1 MWFSANHNG
10 EAETVK
16 VQLRPKPKLKKT
28 SFEYD
33 FSTLAI
39 KSKTARGNLVSKN
52 VIQRISLKS
61 KGVSTIAGKDIWYDT
76 DIQKLNEDGRGLYL
90 GQFEGDDKVLAIF
103 RNGTFYTTSFDLVN
117 RYQGDVLKVQKF
129 DPDKTYTALYWDGAV
144 KNFYVKRFSFVE
156 SNNTPVSFISD
167 APKSYLVDLSEDAHP
182 QYKCIFGGKSAH
194 KEPECIDAEEWI
206 AKKGI
211 AAKGKKC
218 HDRETVKKV
227 EFIEPLVKPE
237 DELPPQEPETI
248 EIDLPEDDLGLPTG
262 EITLTIEE
270 PTLF

>member
-1 MWFSANHNG
+1 MQSRKGTGTNHNG

-103 RNGTFYTTSFDLVN
+103 RNGT
-117 RYQGDVLKVQKF
+117 
-129 DPDKTYTALYWDGAV
+129 W
-144 KNFYVKRFSFVE
+144 
-156 SNNTPVSFISD
+156 
-167 APKSYLVDLSEDAHP
+167 
-182 QYKCIFGGKSAH
+182 
-194 KEPECIDAEEWI
+194 AE
-206 AKKGI
+206 
-211 AAKGKKC
+211 
-218 HDRETVKKV
+218 
-227 EFIEPLVKPE
+227 
-237 DELPPQEPETI
+237 
-248 EIDLPEDDLGLPTG
+248 
-262 EITLTIEE
+262 
-270 PTLF
+270 